1 MVVTGLAPAGVL
13 FGFGVLLI
21 ATGLFYGLLIPVQPM
36 KAVLTDSLTSRSSG
50 RLRRSSSTS
59 LILGKMAKVCLLIA
73 LPCGALAR
81 ERVHASSLE
90 DAARVERISW
100 PGRRRCARFEKQSK
114 KIKRCE
120 TLCFDGKRF

>member
-21 ATGLFYGLLIPVQPM
+21 AIGLFYGLLIPVQPM

-73 LPCGALAR
+73 LPCGPQRDR
-81 ERVHASSLE
+81 E
-90 DAARVERISW
+90 
-100 PGRRRCARFEKQSK
+100 
-114 KIKRCE
+114 
-120 TLCFDGKRF
+120 

>member
-73 LPCGALAR
+73 LQCGALAR
-81 ERVHASSLE
+81 ERVHA
-90 DAARVERISW
+90 
-100 PGRRRCARFEKQSK
+100 
-114 KIKRCE
+114 
-120 TLCFDGKRF
+120 CFLPRGCR